1 MSDQISQE
9 VMVSILLRL
18 KVKDLVHC
26 RRVSK
31 YWLSIIDDPQF
42 ISLQLERSVSTNSNA
57 ALFLQDRDS
66 PILYCK
72 QNYASDINFF
82 STPIHYEPSQVLLM
96 GSCHGL
102 VCFSLWDN
110 PRDFFV
116 LNPSTGERH
125 TVSSPIK
132 VERKGGILNAY
143 GFGYD
148 KLSDDYKVVRIIQ
161 TITDSFE
168 VSYRAEIN
176 GVRSKGFSVTV
187 PLPNADMIDYKHK
200 YTGVFVGGS
209 IHWCIRNCSKRYPYP
224 HVIHAIDLASN
235 TYCQLQCPDYNFCQT
250 GFVNFY
256 IGTVDTRLS
265 LSGILM
271 NISKIGIWVME
282 EYGNPESWNRLYCI
296 DYEGPTSYSVSSMGS
311 NGDKI
316 LLMLNWQKFGWC
328 DPIKDADD
336 NAAILTDYGDFG
348 CDSYEALYCSE
359 SLVRIFPNGAA
370 AAAAADHVKKDA
382 YDEHLK
388 KLTIEEFTQKR
399 QPAGFNFEAVLKR
412 CFDEMRNEN

>member
-1 MSDQISQE
+1 
-9 VMVSILLRL
+9 
-18 KVKDLVHC
+18 
-26 RRVSK
+26 
-31 YWLSIIDDPQF
+31 
-42 ISLQLERSVSTNSNA
+42 
-57 ALFLQDRDS
+57 
-66 PILYCK
+66 
-72 QNYASDINFF
+72 
-82 STPIHYEPSQVLLM
+82 
-96 GSCHGL
+96 
-102 VCFSLWDN
+102 
-110 PRDFFV
+110 
-116 LNPSTGERH
+116 
-125 TVSSPIK
+125 
-132 VERKGGILNAY
+132 
-143 GFGYD
+143 
-148 KLSDDYKVVRIIQ
+148 
-161 TITDSFE
+161 
-168 VSYRAEIN
+168 
-176 GVRSKGFSVTV
+176 
-187 PLPNADMIDYKHK
+187 MIDYKHK

-336 NAAILTDYGDFG
+336 TIFAVDAYWEYG
-348 CDSYEALYCSE
+348 SYEAVYCLE
-359 SLVRIFPNGAA
+359 SLVKIFPNQP
-370 AAAAADHVKKDA
+370 ADHVKKDA
-382 YDEHLK
+382 DEKQLK
-388 KLTIEEFTQKR
+388 KLAGGEVTENDGHPAFLNLRNLKSLVCEYYWEEDY
-399 QPAGFNFEAVLKR
+399 E
-412 CFDEMRNEN
+412 D